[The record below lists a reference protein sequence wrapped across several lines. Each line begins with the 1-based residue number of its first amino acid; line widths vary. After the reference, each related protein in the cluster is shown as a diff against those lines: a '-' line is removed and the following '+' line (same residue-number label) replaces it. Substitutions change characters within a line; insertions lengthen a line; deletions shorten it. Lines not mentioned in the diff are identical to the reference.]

1 MSMSTN
7 YFHHLFWVLIW
18 NEPNQI
24 HVYAP
29 CLFHVSRSEWRGPG
43 GMQEAVF
50 SFLQTLGDPQELHV
64 FSWSYSKSVSGRNFC
79 VTFFLCQDSVV
90 VLLDDAWCKVQGDLP
105 VQLVGVIFRWAQ
117 PWYCFKLF
125 LDDFV
130 IRRRSLSNCSCTQEA
145 YSSLPV
151 DGEFVSKVLPDACT
165 FPARRVVFFLG
176 LLADLWKQKG
186 WNLKAVEVSVVT
198 ISFCW
203 SKHRLPFWFISHKI
217 GCRFKVVHA
226 ACCPQLECRHHTSV
240 GNWHHELFQMEYD
253 FELCFWPHFLLICL
267 VIKVS
272 AQDIAKIT
280 QDVWDRAL
288 GWVCFRCLKLFS
300 WGRQGPR
307 GCNCLGSR
315 ESKLADP

>member
-7 YFHHLFWVLIW
+7 YFHHLFWVSIW

-24 HVYAP
+24 HP

-64 FSWSYSKSVSGRNFC
+64 FSWSQVDGISVSPSSYVRILWWYFWTILDARSKG
-79 VTFFLCQDSVV
+79 TDLCSWLVSFSDGHNHDIALS
-90 VLLDDAWCKVQGDLP
+90 WC
-105 VQLVGVIFRWAQ
+105 
-117 PWYCFKLF
+117 

-176 LLADLWKQKG
+176 LLADLWHQKG

-198 ISFCW
+198 ISFWW

-226 ACCPQLECRHHTSV
+226 ACCPQFECRHHTSV

-253 FELCFWPHFLLICL
+253 VVLCFWPHFLLISL
-267 VIKVS
+267 VIKVF

>member
-7 YFHHLFWVLIW
+7 YFHHLFWVSIWIDLERTKSNPCVRSMLI
-18 NEPNQI
+18 
-24 HVYAP
+24 P
-29 CLFHVSRSEWRGPG
+29 CFPIRMARPGRNAGSGFLLFADIGRSTGASRI
-43 GMQEAVF
+43 
-50 SFLQTLGDPQELHV
+50 FLKP
-64 FSWSYSKSVSGRNFC
+64 SGRNFC
-79 VTFFLCQDSVV
+79 VTFVLCQDSVV
-90 VLLDDAWCKVQGDLP
+90 VLLDDAWCKVQGID
-105 VQLVGVIFRWAQ
+105 QCSWLVSFSIIFRWSQ
-117 PWYCFKLF
+117 PWCCFKLF

-130 IRRRSLSNCSCTQEA
+130 IRRRSLSNCSCAQEA

-176 LLADLWKQKG
+176 LLADLWHQKV

-198 ISFCW
+198 ISFWW

-253 FELCFWPHFLLICL
+253 FVVCFWPHFLLISL
-267 VIKVS
+267 VIKVFV
-272 AQDIAKIT
+272 QDIAKII
-280 QDVWDRAL
+280 QDV
-288 GWVCFRCLKLFS
+288 
-300 WGRQGPR
+300 
-307 GCNCLGSR
+307 
-315 ESKLADP
+315 